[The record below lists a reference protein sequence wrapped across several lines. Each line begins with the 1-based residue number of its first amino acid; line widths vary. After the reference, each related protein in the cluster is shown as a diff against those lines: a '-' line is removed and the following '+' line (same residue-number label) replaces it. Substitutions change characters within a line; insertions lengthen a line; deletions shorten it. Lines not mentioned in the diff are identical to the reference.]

1 MKLVKDNED
10 SAVSEIIGALLLFAI
25 GTTVLTGFI
34 LWYVPANGT
43 TNDQGYQ
50 SATQSAFNA
59 LDSKMLSSTLQ
70 RGDSISQSFPL
81 GVSGVAPFSSST
93 DSSICYSKNFNAYM
107 NESYNVSY
115 YNQVPIINRTS
126 LAYANASSNNI
137 FNNVYA
143 DEQNTYSVNF
153 IASNLPSGTIWYVK
167 LGGNILS
174 SDTGFISFSESQGTY
189 AYQITSDLSGVII
202 SPESG
207 SITVPD
213 ASISVN
219 VSFYTS
225 SSYVGVIAE
234 ANASV
239 SNICLASQNQIN
251 TGVSSGSVNYW
262 LNGTSINGYYRL
274 ASQQFSTSTNE
285 TISYIVVYLEPI
297 TKSRYNAGTYADINI
312 TIGTSPWNNSIIS
325 NYSMDISSTQMSGGG
340 YQGWYRVNITAIPLH
355 KGNYYLNSWEKTGQ
369 SYAYGPNEF
378 FGYAQSSYLS
388 ADSGTG
394 NSIYTRAL
402 YSDTQSTIASEIN
415 ATSYQPYKHNQAN
428 EFRLSSGSTIN
439 YVVLPLCNPNS
450 AENMQFSI
458 GTSLWASNILSKQTI
473 SVTGACNFY
482 YVAIPSTSLPG
493 GQNLFL
499 NVFLNSTSIE
509 WGFTGN
515 PTVNISFT
523 QNFYYAG
530 GSLITDNNQPNLY
543 QIGFNSNTPGEYAI
557 GSYAFSINGEESINA
572 SGNPYIYEIGYT
584 PKVTKQKFDVTFNAI
599 GLPSNTGWQVI
610 FNQTAK
616 PSGTSNS
623 IVFQVENGTY
633 TYDINASNSYLP
645 QSSTGVVVVK
655 GFNQPVNIT
664 FSQPEGTV
672 PYYYDISNGAN
683 QNFTISSTKSVYVN
697 YISLYLFNYT
707 TAPLSSSSPNPSNMI
722 NISISNFPNKI
733 EIKNQSVSG
742 SGWTQFFFPRTE
754 LTSGVH
760 TIYINATN
768 HNANSI
774 GWGFSPTGGFNS
786 YLKKVYPNLLD
797 KSLNIIPVSHLTNY
811 KTGQIIKAM
820 NQTFLYEI
828 GSLNTST
835 NRTIIINQ
843 YTIHYHV
850 IGEIV
855 SSGFTQFT
863 YQAAFVIQDGASLE
877 ASKGVTYANV
887 NPLPIQFLNNSSKI
901 SVSSSIYNLTILNG
915 IPTSVSGYGSTIIST
930 TLAKR
935 ESLNFSV
942 GQSYFFGSIYGKVT
956 NIELS
961 HFNYTIQ
968 SSFSKY
974 WAGSFYAQMGKQK
987 GSLPN
992 TFNFT
997 KYFQVKLEGSNLYFS
1012 NNGVVS
1018 LNSISS
1024 LYQSYLVTQ
1033 V

>member
-1 MKLVKDNED
+1 MKPVKDNED

-34 LWYVPANGT
+34 LWYVPSTGT

-50 SATQSAFNA
+50 SATQSAFTSM
-59 LDSKMLSSTLQ
+59 DSKMLAPSLAPGSAV
-70 RGDSISQSFPL
+70 SQSFPL
-81 GVSGVAPFSSST
+81 GVSGAPPFSSSS
-93 DSSICYSKNFNAYM
+93 DSSICYSNNFNAYM

-137 FNNVYA
+137 YNNVYA

-213 ASISVN
+213 ASININ

-239 SNICLASQNQIN
+239 NNICLASENQIN

-297 TKSRYNAGTYADINI
+297 TKSRYNAGTFADINL
-312 TIGTSPWNNSIIS
+312 TIGTTPWNNSIIS
-325 NYSMDISSTQMSGGG
+325 NYSIDISSTQMSSGG
-340 YQGWYRVNITAIPLH
+340 YQGWYRVNITAYNLP

-378 FGYAQSSYLS
+378 LGYAQSTYLS

-402 YSDTQSTIASEIN
+402 YSDTQSTISSEIN
-415 ATSYQPYKHNQAN
+415 ATNYQPYPHNQAN
-428 EFRLSSGSTIN
+428 EFRLSSSSSIN
-439 YVVLPLCNPNS
+439 YVVLPLCNS
-450 AENMQFSI
+450 GATANMQYSI
-458 GTSLWASNILSKQTI
+458 GTSLWASNILPKQNI
-473 SVTGACNFY
+473 SVSGSCKFY
-482 YVAIPSTSLPG
+482 YSTFTSITLPS

-499 NVFLNSTSIE
+499 NIFLNSTNIE
-509 WGFTGN
+509 WAFTNN
-515 PTVNISFT
+515 PTINISFT
-523 QNFYYAG
+523 QNFYYSG
-530 GSLITDNNQPNLY
+530 GALRTDNSQPNLY
-543 QIGFNSNTPGEYAI
+543 EIGFNSNTPGEYSI
-557 GSYAFSINGEESINA
+557 GSYAFSINGEESINTA
-572 SGNPYIYEIGYT
+572 GSPYIYEIGYT
-584 PKVTKQKFDVTFNAI
+584 PKVTKQKFDVSFNTI
-599 GLPSNTGWQVI
+599 DLPSNIGWQVI
-610 FNQTAK
+610 FNQTAEA
-616 PSGTSNS
+616 SGTSNP
-623 IVFQVENGTY
+623 IVFNVENGTY
-633 TYDINASNSYLP
+633 TYDINASDSFLP

-655 GFNQPVNIT
+655 GINQQVNIT
-664 FSQPEGTV
+664 FSRPEGTV

-683 QNFTISSTKSVYVN
+683 QNFTISSIASVYVN

-707 TAPLSSSSPNPSNMI
+707 TAPLSSSSPNPSDMI
-722 NISISNFPNKI
+722 NISISNFPSAI
-733 EIKNQSVSG
+733 EIKNQKISG
-742 SGWTQFFFPRTE
+742 SGWVQFFFPRTM
-754 LTSGVH
+754 LASGVH
-760 TIYINATN
+760 TIYVNATD

-797 KSLNIIPVSHLTNY
+797 KSRNIIPISYLTDY
-811 KTGQIIKAM
+811 KTGCLVKAT

-835 NRTIIINQ
+835 NRTIIVNP
-843 YTIHYHV
+843 YTIHYHA
-850 IGEIV
+850 IGEII

-863 YQAAFVIQDGASLE
+863 YQAVFAIQDGASLE

-901 SVSSSIYNLTILNG
+901 SVSSSIYNLTILDG

-961 HFNYTIQ
+961 NFNYTIQ

-992 TFNFT
+992 AFNVT

-1012 NNGVVS
+1012 NNGDVS